1 MKVLLVCAGGMST
14 SMLMKKMKAYAEK
27 RGMADFEIAARGA
40 DEVRGGEDYDI
51 VLLGPQISYR
61 KDAIKKVV
69 GTTPVDV
76 IPMKDYGRGNCE
88 KIFSQI
94 DAALSR

>member
-40 DEVRGGEDYDI
+40 DDVRGGDHRMREAG
-51 VLLGPQISYR
+51 LAG
-61 KDAIKKVV
+61 
-69 GTTPVDV
+69 
-76 IPMKDYGRGNCE
+76 
-88 KIFSQI
+88 
-94 DAALSR
+94 SR